1 MIKTSKKPGQAA
13 DIGERD
19 KIAKYESITDQ
30 FVFYPVA
37 VETLGSWGEVS
48 KKFVEDVGC
57 RIAASTGEKL
67 STSYLFQ
74 RISVAV
80 QRGNAAAIL
89 GTLPKG
95 KKLDEI
101 YNLF

>member
-1 MIKTSKKPGQAA
+1 M
-13 DIGERD
+13 
-19 KIAKYESITDQ
+19 
-30 FVFYPVA
+30 
-37 VETLGSWGEVS
+37 S

-57 RIAASTGEKL
+57 RIAASTGEKR

-101 YNLF
+101 YNLFKLISFNHDEHSVISF